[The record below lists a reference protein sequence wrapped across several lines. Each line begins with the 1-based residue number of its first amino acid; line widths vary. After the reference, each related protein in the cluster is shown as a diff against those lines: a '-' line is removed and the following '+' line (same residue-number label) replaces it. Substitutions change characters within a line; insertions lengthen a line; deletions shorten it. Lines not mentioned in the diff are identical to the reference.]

1 MQSRAVL
8 VLAFII
14 NSHDS
19 RLIVLSLGIMIFV
32 QKGSNVVYSKYAGTE
47 IEFNGVNHLLLK
59 EDDILGFLD
68 TDDIRDLKP
77 LHDRVLIE
85 VCVNLIGY
93 TTVLVYFVSC
103 K

>member
-1 MQSRAVL
+1 M
-8 VLAFII
+8 
-14 NSHDS
+14 
-19 RLIVLSLGIMIFV
+19 
-32 QKGSNVVYSKYAGTE
+32 YSKYAGTE
-47 IEFNGVNHLLLK
+47 LEFNGVNHLLLK

-68 TDDIRDLKP
+68 TDDVRDLQP

-85 VCVNLIGY
+85 VFVNLVGY